1 MIAVLF
7 TGICFI
13 ATVARIRFHVCNNR
27 RQYARAIPI
36 DLQRNKPHAVASN
49 MTTEDSTQT
58 PHHSLLDALLAKY
71 PDTPRTRAKQWIAAG
86 RVGVNGVVVR
96 RPNHPIAEA
105 DAKIELLDRNTTSLN
120 CGRDGLPIHELV
132 TLVYLDSSL
141 AVVNKSAGI
150 LSVPAATGEPSSLEI
165 LKFKLRTLP
174 PAYRRL
180 EPLVVHRIDYYT
192 SGLFCLAMN
201 PSARANLIEQVSAH
215 TMRRE
220 YIAFVDGRPRHPKG
234 TWRNWL
240 KLNADET
247 EQNVVTAGTP
257 DAAEAVTHY
266 EIVAEYPRAGIT
278 KLRLRLETGRRHQI
292 RVQAAHA
299 RLPLIGDRKYHPH
312 YRGRFP
318 RQALHAELLS
328 LTHPEH
334 NRNMTFTAPLPEDMQ
349 RLEAILSGK
358 LAR

>member
-1 MIAVLF
+1 
-7 TGICFI
+7 
-13 ATVARIRFHVCNNR
+13 
-27 RQYARAIPI
+27 
-36 DLQRNKPHAVASN
+36 
-49 MTTEDSTQT
+49 
-58 PHHSLLDALLAKY
+58 
-71 PDTPRTRAKQWIAAG
+71 
-86 RVGVNGVVVR
+86 
-96 RPNHPIAEA
+96 
-105 DAKIELLDRNTTSLN
+105 
-120 CGRDGLPIHELV
+120 
-132 TLVYLDSSL
+132 
-141 AVVNKSAGI
+141 
-150 LSVPAATGEPSSLEI
+150 
-165 LKFKLRTLP
+165 
-174 PAYRRL
+174 
-180 EPLVVHRIDYYT
+180 
-192 SGLFCLAMN
+192 
-201 PSARANLIEQVSAH
+201 
-215 TMRRE
+215 MRRE